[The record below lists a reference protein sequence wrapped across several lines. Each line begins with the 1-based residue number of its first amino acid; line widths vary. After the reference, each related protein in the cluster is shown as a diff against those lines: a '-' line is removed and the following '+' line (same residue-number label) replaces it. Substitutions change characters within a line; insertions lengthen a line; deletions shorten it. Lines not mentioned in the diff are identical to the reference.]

1 MHRNFFFIVSS
12 LCLLVLSSCTEPIE
26 FTGDETD
33 PIPVMQATAEQDSL
47 FTAHLTW
54 SRFFLQDGYTFPTI
68 NNANVQLQVNGVAKP
83 LLNSNGGKYNF
94 SYLPKFGDTLLLTA
108 QIPNY
113 ERGKLSAQTVVPYE
127 PQVVLESWS
136 VDSSQSSLYN
146 RDYAVSIKIRL
157 NDPGEKDN
165 YYAIKLLYSKKSTD
179 SNDNNNLYTSKFRVN
194 DPLIAGTTSSINIIL
209 NEGDNEQSFQEL
221 YFSDQKINGKSH
233 TITLKAD
240 FHSYTTTSTTD
251 TDSTIT
257 YWNDTPDVLQLEVS
271 SLSPEEF
278 RYLQSSTAA
287 RENDNNFFGE
297 PVQVICNV
305 KNGVGHLGAIV
316 RKKIRMQF
324 D

>member
-12 LCLLVLSSCTEPIE
+12 LCLLALSSCTEPIE

-47 FTAHLTW
+47 FTARLTW

-94 SYLPKFGDTLLLTA
+94 SYLPRFGDTLLLTA

-146 RDYAVSIKIRL
+146 RDYAVNIKIRL

-179 SNDNNNLYTSKFRVN
+179 PSDNNKLYTSQFRLN
-194 DPLIAGTTSSINIIL
+194 DPLIAGTTSSIDIIL

-251 TDSTIT
+251 TGSTTT